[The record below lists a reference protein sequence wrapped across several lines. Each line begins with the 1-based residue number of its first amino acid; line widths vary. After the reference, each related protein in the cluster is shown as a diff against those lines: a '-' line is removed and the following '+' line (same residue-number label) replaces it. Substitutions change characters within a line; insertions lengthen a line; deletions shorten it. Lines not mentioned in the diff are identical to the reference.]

1 MAGLLE
7 TDKFRFPTAG
17 VHEAD
22 ERLRSA
28 LSARHRRDNRQSRH
42 GKNGW
47 WRLGKGQTGVRKNAE
62 KANDAFTSDRFARG
76 MLGGALLPRVRHNGT
91 MRATQGSALACVRPK
106 IYCSRLNVSPA
117 VGGLT
122 HVRAAASFAP

>member
-91 MRATQGSALACVRPK
+91 MRATQGSAFACVRPK

-117 VGGLT
+117 VGG
-122 HVRAAASFAP
+122 VD

>member
-62 KANDAFTSDRFARG
+62 KANDAFTSDRFARACSR
-76 MLGGALLPRVRHNGT
+76 ALSCRACGT
-91 MRATQGSALACVRPK
+91 MARCGRRRGLHSRACDRKFTAQG
-106 IYCSRLNVSPA
+106 
-117 VGGLT
+117 
-122 HVRAAASFAP
+122 